1 MLPSVSSVMAIG
13 VFSAVKNTINEFLED
28 DCLTMAA
35 ALAYY
40 TIFALP
46 PLLVLV
52 IMLAG
57 TILDPKDFQGRLENQ
72 VSYLIGA
79 QGTEQIKTMIANA
92 HQPGTGGPVAT
103 VLGVAALLFGA
114 TGAFVQLQAA
124 LNQAW
129 EVEPDPAGGGVRN
142 FLTKRLL
149 SFGMILALA
158 FILMVSLVISTLVS
172 AFGNAISSFL
182 PSGMSSVFLEGL
194 NLGLSLVALSLLFAG
209 IFKFL
214 PDAVISWTDVWI
226 GAFTTAVLFVVG
238 KLVIGLYLG
247 NSNPVSAYGAAA
259 SLAVLFVWVYYSSM
273 ILLLGAEFT
282 QVWAR
287 QYGTEIQPEPSAVRV
302 VRERRYIK
310 AGE

>member
-1 MLPSVSSVMAIG
+1 MASG
-13 VFSAVKNTINEFLED
+13 VLSALENTISEFIDD
-28 DCLTMAA
+28 DCPTQAA

-40 TIFALP
+40 TVFSLP

-57 TILDPKDFQGRLENQ
+57 TILDPQDFQGRLENEMGA
-72 VSYLIGA
+72 LIGA
-79 QGTEQIKTMIANA
+79 QGTEQIKTMIVNA
-92 HQPGTGGPVAT
+92 HEPDKHFTMAT
-103 VLGVAALLFGA
+103 ILGIAALLFGA

-129 EVEPDPAGGGVRN
+129 EVQPDPSVGGVRN

-158 FILMVSLVISTLVS
+158 FILMVSLVISTMVS
-172 AFGNAISSFL
+172 AFGNAVSRFL
-182 PSGMSSVFLEGL
+182 PSGMSSVFLEGM
-194 NLGLSLVALSLLFAG
+194 NLTLSFIVLTILFAA
-209 IFKFL
+209 IFRFL
-214 PDAVISWTDVWI
+214 PDAVISWTDVWVGGFATALLFLI
-226 GAFTTAVLFVVG
+226 GKVL
-238 KLVIGLYLG
+238 IGLYLG

-259 SLAVLFVWVYYSSM
+259 SLAVVFVWVYYSSM

-287 QYGTEIQPEPSAVRV
+287 QYGTEIQPERAAVRV
-302 VRERRYIK
+302 VKKERLIRP
-310 AGE
+310 AEQDQHH